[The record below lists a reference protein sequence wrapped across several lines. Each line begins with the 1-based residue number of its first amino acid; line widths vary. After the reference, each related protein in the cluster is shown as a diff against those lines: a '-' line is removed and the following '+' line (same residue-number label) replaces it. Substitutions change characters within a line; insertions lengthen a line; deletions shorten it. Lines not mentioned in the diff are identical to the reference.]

1 MFQKCT
7 QSTSQLHSLRN
18 VFQNGFHCYKIRI
31 FAFLLSTG
39 LFKKRRRGR
48 ERGRG
53 IIFVVVVTT
62 YFLPPPLLLISL
74 PHFVH
79 SEAVEITGKDK
90 KPIIARLSSVF
101 MRHINHFVIH
111 FKERTAEE
119 WVCYSHIMKTKIK

>member
-31 FAFLLSTG
+31 FAILLSTG
-39 LFKKRRRGR
+39 LFKKKKKRKRKRKR
-48 ERGRG
+48 NYFFLLSLP
-53 IIFVVVVTT
+53 IF
-62 YFLPPPLLLISL
+62 FLLLFCLSHFRISFI
-74 PHFVH
+74 PKQ
-79 SEAVEITGKDK
+79 SKSPAKIK

-111 FKERTAEE
+111 FKERTA
-119 WVCYSHIMKTKIK
+119 